1 MRKLYVDLGE
11 KSYYIMIERGLI
23 ERVGQYARGK
33 KIVVITDQ
41 NVDAHYG
48 GIVMSSLTGEAL
60 KLVLPAGEETKSLK
74 SLNRVYNFLLRSK
87 ITRSDLIIALGG
99 GVIGDL
105 AGFAAATV
113 LRGVPFIQVPTSLLA
128 QVDSSVG
135 GKVAVNSRYGKNLI
149 GAFYQ
154 PKLVLID
161 PDCLK
166 TLDKRFFADGMA
178 EVIKYGCIRDESL
191 LAMLEN
197 EDILENLE
205 SVIERCCDIKRSIV
219 ETDEFDTGERML
231 LNFGHTI
238 GHAVENY
245 HNYSKYTHGEAVA
258 IGMYNICLE
267 GERLGFTQQGTA
279 ERIKRLLI
287 KYNLPFRLDVGLCRL
302 KDTIALDK
310 KSQSDLINIIFLE
323 TAGKAIIKKMK
334 KDELFA

>member
-178 EVIKYGCIRDESL
+178 EVIKYGCIRDE
-191 LAMLEN
+191 LA
-197 EDILENLE
+197 
-205 SVIERCCDIKRSIV
+205 C
-219 ETDEFDTGERML
+219 
-231 LNFGHTI
+231 H
-238 GHAVENY
+238 
-245 HNYSKYTHGEAVA
+245 
-258 IGMYNICLE
+258 
-267 GERLGFTQQGTA
+267 
-279 ERIKRLLI
+279 
-287 KYNLPFRLDVGLCRL
+287 
-302 KDTIALDK
+302 
-310 KSQSDLINIIFLE
+310 
-323 TAGKAIIKKMK
+323 AGKRGYPRKLRVGYRKMLRYKKK
-334 KDELFA
+334 HCRNRRIRYGRAHAA